1 MVMLPIPALDRLPDP
16 PRCPW
21 CGSKFTSRSRR
32 TDGYFCHS
40 CWRSFIDAP
49 LVAFDFV
56 ADGWTPDLAA
66 LQTGGEL
73 IAVALPS
80 GFLGVCLI
88 SVEVPLRRETP
99 DRREVV
105 SR

>member
-1 MVMLPIPALDRLPDP
+1 MLPVRAIDRLPVP

-21 CGSKFTSRSRR
+21 CGSRFTSRSRR
-32 TDGYFCHS
+32 AEGYFCHS
-40 CWRSFIDAP
+40 CWRAFLDATP
-49 LVAFDFV
+49 VAFDFI
-56 ADGWTPDLAA
+56 ADAWTPELAA
-66 LQTGGEL
+66 LQAGGEL
-73 IAVALPS
+73 IAVALLQ